1 MRVQFDN
8 YANFAEIE
16 HRWCYTLI
24 KLNTELNI
32 RLVLNKEEAMEQN
45 TFAARLAAAMDSAG
59 FKQADLVHAAEQR
72 GEKLGRS
79 QISQYVAGKSTPRRE
94 VLELL
99 ASLLAVEPD
108 WLEGEPGQAE
118 PSATT
123 SPAQSQPASV
133 QQQDSNPLDSSNPTD
148 NQGSKPMRQFKK
160 SSKLDNVLYDVR
172 GPVVD
177 EAARLESQ
185 GMRILKLNIGNP
197 APFGFRTPDEVVH
210 DMRHQLPDCEGYSDS
225 KGLFSARKAI
235 MQYSQIKGLPNVDM
249 DSIYTGNGVSELIN
263 LCMQALLDTGDEI
276 LIPSPDYPLWTA
288 CATLAGGTP
297 VHYVCDEQAE
307 WYPDIDDIERK
318 ITPRT
323 KAIVIINPNN
333 PTGAL
338 YPREVLQQ
346 IVDVARKHQLM
357 IFSDEIYDRL
367 VMDDLEHVSIASM
380 APDLFCIT
388 FSGLSK
394 SHMIAGYRIG
404 WMVLSGNKHCAED
417 FILGLN
423 MLSNMRLCSNVP
435 AQSIVQTALWGH
447 QSVRNYVVPG
457 GRVYEQREY
466 VYKALNDIPG
476 ITAVKPKAAFYIFP
490 KIDVK
495 KFNITNDEQFALDL
509 LHEKKILLVPGK
521 GFNWD
526 KPDHFRVVYLPR
538 IEVLSEAMGQL
549 GDFLSHYRQA

>member
-32 RLVLNKEEAMEQN
+32 RLVLNKEEAMDQN

-123 SPAQSQPASV
+123 SPAQSQPASF

-177 EAARLESQ
+177 EATRLESQ

-197 APFGFRTPDEVVH
+197 APFGFRTPDEVVQ

-333 PTGAL
+333 PTGSL

>member
-32 RLVLNKEEAMEQN
+32 RSVLNKEEAMDQN

-79 QISQYVAGKSTPRRE
+79 QISQYVAGKSAPRRE

-123 SPAQSQPASV
+123 SPAQSQPASF

-177 EAARLESQ
+177 EATRLESQ

-197 APFGFRTPDEVVH
+197 APFGFRTPDEVVQ

-297 VHYVCDEQAE
+297 VHYMCDEQAE

-476 ITAVKPKAAFYIFP
+476 VTAVKPKAAFYIFP